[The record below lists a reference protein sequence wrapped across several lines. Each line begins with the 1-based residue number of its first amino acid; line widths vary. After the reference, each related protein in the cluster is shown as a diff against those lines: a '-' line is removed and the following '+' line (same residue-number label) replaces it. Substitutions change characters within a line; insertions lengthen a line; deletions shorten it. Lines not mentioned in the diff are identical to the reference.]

1 MEYLLHELLSGTR
14 EVVWSSTDD
23 QFVVDIHDRPAALL
37 CGAFN
42 PLHDGHRELRSVSQQ
57 LLRDAV
63 GYEISV
69 HNVEKSSL
77 PPEEILARSRQFEKA
92 VLAITAAPTFVKKA
106 ALLPETTFIVG
117 IDTAVRIVDP
127 RFYEASQTRMLN
139 ALSAIRDQGCRFLVA
154 GRVVGDK
161 FATLSDIDLPTASAD
176 LFAEI
181 AEGDF
186 RSDISST
193 GLRGN

>member
-23 QFVVDIHDRPAALL
+23 RFVVDIDVRPAGLL

-42 PLHDGHRELRSVSQQ
+42 PLHNGHRELRTVAER
-57 LLRDAV
+57 LLVGAV
-63 GYEISV
+63 GYELSA
-69 HNVEKSSL
+69 HNVDKPSL
-77 PPEEILARSRQFEKA
+77 PHGEMLARSRQFEKS
-92 VLAITAAPTFVKKA
+92 VLAITAAPTFVQKA

-117 IDTAVRIVDP
+117 IDTAVRIVNP
-127 RFYEASQTRMLN
+127 RFYEASTAQMHN
-139 ALSAIRDQGCRFLVA
+139 ALSTIRDQGCRFLVA
-154 GRVVGDK
+154 GRVVGNK
-161 FATLSDIDLPTASAD
+161 FATLSDIQLPVAFAD

-181 AEGDF
+181 AETDF
-186 RSDISST
+186 RSDLSST